1 MQQFPFFTRLR
12 ILFFALLFGQTI
24 FAAIA
29 YVIFG
34 IEDAPIEQSSN
45 DVLVYVAVLYSITAM
60 GAGYVLKPRLVKSAA
75 EKSNLDEKLKA
86 YTTAS
91 LINWAILEG
100 ANLLNIVVFIITD
113 NRISLVF
120 FLAILL
126 VYIPTKPDL
135 RKIAEELNL
144 SRKEQEEIGV

>member
-1 MQQFPFFTRLR
+1 MQQLPFFTRLR
-12 ILFFALLFGQTI
+12 VLFFALLFGQTI

-29 YVIFG
+29 YFIFG
-34 IEDAPIEQSSN
+34 IEDAPIEKTSN
-45 DVLVYVAVLYSITAM
+45 DVLVYFAVFYSVTAM
-60 GAGYVLKPRLVKSAA
+60 GAGYVLKPRLVKNAA
-75 EKSNLDEKLKA
+75 GKRNLNEKLKA

-91 LINWAILEG
+91 LIHWAVLEG
-100 ANLLNIVVFIITD
+100 ANLLNIIVFIITD

-144 SRKEQEEIGV
+144 SREEGKAIGI